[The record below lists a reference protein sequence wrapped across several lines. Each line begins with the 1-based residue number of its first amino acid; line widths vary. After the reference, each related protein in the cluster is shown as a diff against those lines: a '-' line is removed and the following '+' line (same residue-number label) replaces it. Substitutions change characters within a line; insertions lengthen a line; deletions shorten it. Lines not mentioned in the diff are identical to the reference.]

1 MRQLGFLQIQK
12 YNKNFFRY
20 LERLYYAMLYNF
32 FTKNGNLTFFPG
44 PRAFSWGLA
53 LVPGVGLA

>member
-1 MRQLGFLQIQK
+1 
-12 YNKNFFRY
+12 

-53 LVPGVGLA
+53 LVPGVSLAWAVTARSD